1 MSKFDDQL
9 LQGISMTATFSQL
22 FVFAFLILQ
31 MSPQISLAATAELSV
46 LSCRICHAQSG
57 TSSEIP
63 SLAHKSKQEV
73 LNKFKTFLAIKTEST
88 IMHRYMTG
96 YSAVEREDLAD
107 YISKFGLVAK

>member
-1 MSKFDDQL
+1 M
-9 LQGISMTATFSQL
+9 IATFSQL
-22 FVFAFLILQ
+22 FVFVFLILQ
-31 MSPQISLAATAELSV
+31 ISPQISLAETAELSV

-63 SLAHKSKQEV
+63 SLALKSKKEIFFS
-73 LNKFKTFLAIKTEST
+73 FKTFLAIKAEST
-88 IMHRYMTG
+88 IMHRYTTG